1 MFQNLFSFEGR
12 IRRTEYGISFIIYCV
27 CYVIAL
33 GIMKSGSGIAV
44 AGILGMVPLL
54 WFFWSQGAKRCHDL
68 GKSGWFQIIPFYVI
82 VLIFFE
88 GEAGEN
94 QYGDNP
100 KGIKASFDPEDYQ
113 SPFPPPQGQATDG
126 YSETKE

>member
-12 IRRTEYGISFIIYCV
+12 IRRTEYGISFIIYAI
-27 CYVIAL
+27 CYLVIISIIP
-33 GIMKSGSGIAV
+33 GGSAV
-44 AGILGMVPLL
+44 SMVAFLAFIPLL

-68 GKSGWFQIIPFYVI
+68 GKSGWFQIIPFYFI
-82 VLIFFE
+82 ALLFFD

-100 KGIKASFDPEDYQ
+100 KGIGASFDPADYQ
-113 SPFPPPQGQATDG
+113 SPFSPPQSQSTES